1 MEVYLDNAA
10 TTQCLPA
17 AARRMMEVLTED
29 YGNPS
34 SLHRKG
40 MEAEAYIRSARKTI
54 AKTLK
59 ALEKEIIF
67 TSGGTESNNL
77 AIFGAAHAK
86 RRQGRHVVTTMIEH
100 PSVNNPMA
108 ALEEEGFEVT
118 YLPVDEAGVIRLE
131 QLKDALREDTIL
143 VSIMHVNNEIGAVEP
158 VEEIGQIVHEEA
170 KKAVFHVDAIQS
182 YGKLALYPKRC
193 GVNLLS
199 VSGHKLHGP
208 KGSGF
213 LFVDDNTRIVPIL
226 YGGGQEQ
233 SLRSGTENVAAIAGL
248 EVAVEE
254 AFSRIRESRE
264 RMYELRQMFLD
275 GLSDLEDNRAFG
287 SKEQVA
293 PHIISVSF
301 SGIRSEVLLHALE
314 EKGIYVSAG
323 SACSSNR
330 PAKSRTLMAIGASDE
345 ALDSTVRF
353 SLSDQTTKEEL
364 EYVLVVLKEL
374 TPRLRMFQRR

>member
-1 MEVYLDNAA
+1 M
-10 TTQCLPA
+10 
-17 AARRMMEVLTED
+17 
-29 YGNPS
+29 
-34 SLHRKG
+34 
-40 MEAEAYIRSARKTI
+40 
-54 AKTLK
+54 
-59 ALEKEIIF
+59 
-67 TSGGTESNNL
+67 
-77 AIFGAAHAK
+77 
-86 RRQGRHVVTTMIEH
+86 
-100 PSVNNPMA
+100 
-108 ALEEEGFEVT
+108 
-118 YLPVDEAGVIRLE
+118 
-131 QLKDALREDTIL
+131 L

-213 LFVDDNTRIVPIL
+213 LYVDDNTRIVPIL

-254 AFSRIRESRE
+254 IFSHIRESRE
-264 RMYELRQMFLD
+264 RMYELRQIFLD
-275 GLSDLEDNRAFG
+275 GLSDLGDNRGFG
-287 SKEQVA
+287 SKEQAA

-345 ALDSTVRF
+345 ALESTVRF
-353 SLSDQTTKEEL
+353 SISDQTTKEEL
-364 EYVLVVLKEL
+364 AYALEVLKEL